1 MTRYARR
8 QPQLHAVAA
17 LPTVAGAHLHIYM
30 GGSASTAAKALTV
43 AVNADDAAA
52 IRHAVASPAE
62 LNKAI
67 HLASRLG
74 KPAALEELLLKDGI
88 NINHVAADKMGVPA
102 SPILVAIQNR
112 QLKCIVLLLAD
123 SRTNLSSTQDK
134 PFRKKGVQE
143 PQFKYDRLK
152 ERNEYREGIP
162 LLVQAAKMTS
172 PGSSYHHP
180 DYKEIDPIVLALL
193 LDERRVTVNANIS
206 RTALRHCADN
216 PLCIDV
222 LKRNFERTDLTERD
236 VEEAKDYGEWKSRAA
251 AAVGM
256 TVNF

>member
-1 MTRYARR
+1 
-8 QPQLHAVAA
+8 
-17 LPTVAGAHLHIYM
+17 M

-206 RTALRHCADN
+206 RTRCDTAPITRSALMCSSEILSALTSPN
-216 PLCIDV
+216 GTS
-222 LKRNFERTDLTERD
+222 KRQKIM
-236 VEEAKDYGEWKSRAA
+236 VSGSRARQQPW
-251 AAVGM
+251 G
-256 TVNF
+256 